1 MITPEMVSIIKDNE
15 NCNDHGKGTYMQ
27 MVDYVS
33 YDGEYDANTNTF
45 TYNPDA
51 SHYTDSGEIY
61 WICGH
66 CDRTIDWVVD
76 HPQAEAL

>member
-15 NCNDHGKGTYMQ
+15 NCNDHGKVYLF
-27 MVDYVS
+27 MVEYVS

-51 SHYTDSGEIY
+51 SQYSDSGEMY

-76 HPQAEAL
+76 HPTAEAL